1 MRRREFVLGT
11 IGGLAAPFR
20 AASSEIHPPRPL
32 NRGLS
37 VDKFDLHS
45 IDLSYGPW
53 QKSRKGSDQ
62 PRAWREPCN
71 CRERF
76 FHFGAGER
84 LTDAAMRT
92 RTKNRMPSRM
102 VLGNVPA
109 GI

>member
-1 MRRREFVLGT
+1 MRNSESSTGPVCLP
-11 IGGLAAPFR
+11 AALPMSDI
-20 AASSEIHPPRPL
+20 AASSAVFRNSPTSAL

-84 LTDAAMRT
+84 LT
-92 RTKNRMPSRM
+92 
-102 VLGNVPA
+102 
-109 GI
+109 

>member
-1 MRRREFVLGT
+1 MPGREPVGSVANAQLGKQH
-11 IGGLAAPFR
+11 R
-20 AASSEIHPPRPL
+20 PRVPAGRIANVRYRGFERLPKFTHLGPL

-84 LTDAAMRT
+84 LT
-92 RTKNRMPSRM
+92 
-102 VLGNVPA
+102 
-109 GI
+109 

>member
-1 MRRREFVLGT
+1 
-11 IGGLAAPFR
+11 
-20 AASSEIHPPRPL
+20 
-32 NRGLS
+32 

-84 LTDAAMRT
+84 LT
-92 RTKNRMPSRM
+92 
-102 VLGNVPA
+102 
-109 GI
+109 